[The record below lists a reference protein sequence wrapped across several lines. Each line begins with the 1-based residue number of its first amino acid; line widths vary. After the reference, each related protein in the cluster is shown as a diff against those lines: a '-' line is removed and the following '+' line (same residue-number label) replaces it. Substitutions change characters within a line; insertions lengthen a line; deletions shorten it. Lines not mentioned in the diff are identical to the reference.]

1 MSKRRMFVLAFLFAA
16 VTIPVGVVTWAA
28 EDKKAEAPKMPSK
41 EEMAAMMEKMKEQS
55 KKYQQPGEH
64 HKLLEKFIGKWN
76 AETRM
81 FMGGRAADPE
91 IGTWETK
98 WLMPGRWLQGEWK
111 TTLGGMPFQS
121 FVITGYDNFK
131 QSYVHSQVSTFDTAM
146 THAEGDLDPGGKVL
160 ITYGTLDEYLTGE
173 HDKMVKY
180 VYRFESDDK
189 IVMEV
194 HDLPIGENNTK
205 VFEVVMT
212 RAK

>member
-1 MSKRRMFVLAFLFAA
+1 MSKRRLFVLAFLFAA
-16 VTIPVGVVTWAA
+16 VTIPVGVFTWAA
-28 EDKKAEAPKMPSK
+28 EDKKVDAPKMPSP
-41 EEMAAMMEKMKEQS
+41 EDMAAMMEKA
-55 KKYQQPGEH
+55 KKFTEPGEH
-64 HKLLEKFIGKWN
+64 HKLLEKFVGKWN

-81 FMGGRAADPE
+81 FMGGQAMPPE
-91 IGTWETK
+91 KGTWETK
-98 WLMPGRWLQGEWK
+98 WLIPGRWLQGEWK
-111 TTLGGMPFQS
+111 TQFMGRPFQS
-121 FVITGYDNFK
+121 IVISGYDNFK
-131 QSYVHSQVSTFDTAM
+131 QSYVHTQISNLDTAM

-173 HDKMVKY
+173 NDKMVKY